1 MGVLGWAV
9 LGQTPLGA
17 VGAPSGS
24 GGAVLGYAVLGHM
37 VLGQSGSSTPATGG
51 IVSLAE
57 VKTHLNI
64 DAGVVRYD
72 DELAVLLDDA
82 LGILEAE
89 TGRPLAVRSLVQ
101 SEPCPDLPRVV
112 LDAVPCPCVTC
123 RAHVSMTVTGV
134 GVGGVPVDVVD
145 WRLDGPV
152 VSWRAGAG
160 GSAAT
165 YATASVI
172 VTYTAGYATTPPWLR
187 LAVLRL
193 VEHLWQKT
201 QQAPHPAL
209 GQVGGGYDES
219 QPSPLSYLLPYQV
232 ASLIDRHRV
241 LV

>member
-17 VGAPSGS
+17 VGAPSGT
-24 GGAVLGYAVLGHM
+24 GM
-37 VLGQSGSSTPATGG
+37 VT
-51 IVSLAE
+51 LAE
-57 VKTHLNI
+57 AKAHLNLTTT
-64 DAGVVRYD
+64 RYD
-72 DELAVLLDDA
+72 AEMQVLLDEA
-82 LGILEAE
+82 LDILEAE
-89 TGRPLAVRSLVQ
+89 TGRPFEVRAITDTDTEPAAGCRLVL
-101 SEPCPDLPRVV
+101 SS
-112 LDAVPCPCVTC
+112 VPCPCRTC
-123 RAHVSMTVTGV
+123 RPHVMMTVSSV
-134 GVGGVPVDVVD
+134 VVDGVPVDVVD

-152 VSWRAGAG
+152 VSWRAVGRGAV
-160 GSAAT
+160 S
-165 YATASVI
+165 YATEGVT

-219 QPSPLSYLLPYQV
+219 QPSGLSYLLPYQV